1 MRKSLY
7 ILLAAGLMT
16 SACTKDKW
24 FDQKSNLSQVVPARV
39 QDFQAMLDNAIMGWN
54 SPYLAE
60 TGCDDH
66 YILDA
71 QYVQLSTNEQNA
83 YTWSHTNPYKSVI
96 DWGLSGDGTY
106 ARVYYAN
113 LSLDGLKTAAG
124 AGTAD
129 YNNVMG
135 QALFYRAKN
144 YFDIL
149 QEYAPVYDSAKAA
162 TDLGIVLR
170 LQSDIT
176 ITSVRSTVKDS
187 YNQVIADATAAIPLL
202 PVTPL
207 YKTRP
212 SKPAAYALLARLY
225 LSVSDYADA
234 GKYADS
240 CLQLYKA
247 IVDFNTLNYTASYPL
262 VNYNNDVIYHC
273 SQNVGN
279 GPVSYNA
286 RVDSLLFKS
295 YDTTD
300 LRRKLFFTIN
310 TDHTVS
316 VKQTN
321 FYNVCFSGLTIEE
334 IYMIRAEC
342 SARAGNIADAMTWL
356 NTLLRTRY
364 VTGTYVDKTAA
375 SADEALQIVLTE
387 RRKELLMHGVRW
399 SDLRRLNKDPRF
411 AKTITRVVKGQT
423 YTLQPNSLQ
432 YTLPIPDDVISQAPT
447 ITQNPGY

>member
-1 MRKSLY
+1 
-7 ILLAAGLMT
+7 
-16 SACTKDKW
+16 
-24 FDQKSNLSQVVPARV
+24 
-39 QDFQAMLDNAIMGWN
+39 MLDGAIMDWN

-71 QYVQLSTNEQNA
+71 QYVQLSTNEQDA
-83 YTWSHTNPYKSVI
+83 YTWSHTNPYKSVV
-96 DWGLSGDGTY
+96 DWGIGNDGTY
-106 ARVYYAN
+106 TRVYYAN
-113 LSLDGLKTAAG
+113 LSLDGLKTAPG

-144 YFDIL
+144 FFDIL

-170 LQSDIT
+170 LESDIT
-176 ITSVRSTVKDS
+176 ITSARASVKDS

-225 LSVSDYADA
+225 LSVSDYTDA

-240 CLQLYKA
+240 CLQLYNT

-262 VNYNNDVIYHC
+262 VNYNNDVIFHC
-273 SQNVGN
+273 SQNVG
-279 GPVSYNA
+279 GGSVSFNA
-286 RVDSLLFKS
+286 RVDSLLFKL

-310 TDHTVS
+310 ADHTVS

-334 IYMIRAEC
+334 IYMIKAEC
-342 SARAGNIADAMTWL
+342 SARAGDASGAMNFL

-364 VTGTYVDKTAA
+364 ITGTYVDKTAA
-375 SADEALQIVLTE
+375 SADDALQIVLTE
-387 RRKELLMHGVRW
+387 RRKELLMHGQRW

-447 ITQNPGY
+447 IIQNPGW